1 MPIYADALIE
11 KNLLIDN
18 KTSEKIKKSHT
29 KTRRFRDEIPPAK
42 ANNKGLV
49 PMWIK
54 IKMCRVNKVTEKR
67 NTPLN

>member
-18 KTSEKIKKSHT
+18 KTSEKIEKSHT

-49 PMWIK
+49 PM
-54 IKMCRVNKVTEKR
+54 
-67 NTPLN
+67 